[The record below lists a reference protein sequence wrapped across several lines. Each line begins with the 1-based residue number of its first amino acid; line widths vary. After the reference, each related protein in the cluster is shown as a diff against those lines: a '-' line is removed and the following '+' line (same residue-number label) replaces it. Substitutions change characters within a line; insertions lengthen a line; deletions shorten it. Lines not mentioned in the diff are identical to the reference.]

1 MAGVADRERTPR
13 MPESSPTKKRSP
25 VKPRSST
32 PKARG
37 MRADVA
43 EFKRDLILRT
53 ALEIFFEKGFQATTV
68 DEIAAAMSVS
78 KAVVYWN
85 FASKNDVLDAIV
97 ERATTKLTRCARYID
112 PDRSPAQNLAEFCFR
127 HASIVL
133 ANQKE
138 VAVYL
143 FEMRHRSADL
153 QRRVKALQTP
163 VLHALT
169 ELLEAGVRSGEF
181 RMSDPQ
187 LVVYDILSMIIMSFD
202 WRWHYGVQR
211 HTVQNLSLH
220 FADQALRLAG
230 YAGDFPFREG
240 ELVIGQGDP

>member
-1 MAGVADRERTPR
+1 
-13 MPESSPTKKRSP
+13 MPERSPTKKRSP
-25 VKPRSST
+25 VKPRAAG
-32 PKARG
+32 PKARDL
-37 MRADVA
+37 RDDVA

-53 ALEIFFEKGFQATTV
+53 AVEIFFEKGFQATTV

-97 ERATTKLTRCARYID
+97 DRAIIKLTRIAQYID
-112 PDRSPAQNLAEFCFR
+112 PARSPAQNLAEFCFR
-127 HASIVL
+127 HAAVVL

-163 VLHALT
+163 VLRALT
-169 ELLEAGVRSGEF
+169 EQLEAGVRSGEF

-187 LVVYDILSMIIMSFD
+187 LVVYDILSMIIMSFIMSFD

-230 YAGDFPFREG
+230 YAGEFPFKEG
-240 ELVIGQGDP
+240 ELVVGQGES